1 MEKLLHDLVA
11 TPSQQ
16 PHLSAHLG
24 GGTDDD
30 ILEQQ
35 RRGRKQASGE
45 PYLAL
50 PFCRPWQLWS
60 PARSGNG
67 TSGQGAGAWWPPER
81 GLERQ
86 VSAPIPHP

>member
-1 MEKLLHDLVA
+1 MILLP
-11 TPSQQ
+11 TP
-16 PHLSAHLG
+16 PHLAHLSAHLG

-45 PYLAL
+45 PCLAL

-60 PARSGNG
+60 PDGSGNG
-67 TSGQGAGAWWPPER
+67 TSVRELVPGGHPGTGETGQPLFLIPE
-81 GLERQ
+81 
-86 VSAPIPHP
+86 S